1 MKSVTV
7 TKKSGPAVFLVL
19 LSCISLAGCE
29 PVSMTLL
36 GVGTA
41 TGVGHTLDGMAY
53 RTFTAPVKDVREATK
68 VALKRMGINSA
79 KIETVEGGEKV
90 LAEARDRK
98 IEITLESISGNATR
112 MKSVARIDTFFMD
125 KATATEI
132 ILQTERVLVEA

>member
-1 MKSVTV
+1 MKSAIVSKTSV
-7 TKKSGPAVFLVL
+7 HAVLLLL

-41 TGVGHTLDGMAY
+41 TGVGHTLNGMAY

-68 VALKRMGINSA
+68 VALKRMGIKGA
-79 KIETVEGGEKV
+79 KIEKVDGGERM
-90 LAEARDRK
+90 LAEASDRK
-98 IEITLESISGNATR
+98 IEITLESISANATR
-112 MKSVARIDTFFMD
+112 MKSIARVDTFFMD

-132 ILQTERVLVEA
+132 VLQTERVLVEA